1 MIDVAKLM
9 DCLRELADAEF
20 QRRAWLATEGPAVS
34 SFSEMVS
41 QAFDD
46 SGLADSIDADRCPR
60 ELDDEAFRALK
71 NLDRAVSKVEQA
83 LGPEAQLEDPRMENV
98 RRLAR
103 AALDLLE
110 QRYG

>member
-1 MIDVAKLM
+1 MIDVVKLM
-9 DCLRELADAEF
+9 DCLRELADPEF
-20 QRRAWLATEGPAVS
+20 QRRTWLAAEGPAVS

-46 SGLADSIDADRCPR
+46 SGLADSIDADRCPS

-71 NLDRAVSKVEQA
+71 NLDRAVSKVDQS
-83 LGPEAQLEDPRMENV
+83 LGPEAQMEDPRMEEV
-98 RRLAR
+98 RRLAG

-110 QRYG
+110 HRYG

>member
-9 DCLRELADAEF
+9 GCLRELADLEF
-20 QRRAWLATEGPAVS
+20 QRRAWLAAKGSAVS
-34 SFSEMVS
+34 SLSEMVS

-71 NLDRAVSKVEQA
+71 TLDRAVSKVDQA
-83 LGPEAQLEDPRMENV
+83 LGPEAQLENPRMEEV

-103 AALDLLE
+103 AALDLLK
-110 QRYG
+110 QRYR

>member
-1 MIDVAKLM
+1 MIDVVKLM
-9 DCLRELADAEF
+9 DCLRELADLKF
-20 QRRAWLATEGPAVS
+20 QRRTWLAAEGPAAS

-71 NLDRAVSKVEQA
+71 KLDGAVSKVDQA
-83 LGPEAQLEDPRMENV
+83 LGPEAQQEEPRMEEV

>member
-1 MIDVAKLM
+1 MIDVVKLM
-9 DCLRELADAEF
+9 GCLRELADLEF
-20 QRRAWLATEGPAVS
+20 QRCTWLAVEGPAVS

-41 QAFDD
+41 QTFDD
-46 SGLADSIDADRCPR
+46 SGLTDSIDADHCPR
-60 ELDDEAFRALK
+60 ELDDEAFLALK
-71 NLDRAVSKVEQA
+71 ILDGGVSKIDQA
-83 LGPEAQLEDPRMENV
+83 LRPEAQLEDPRMEEV